1 MQSSQGMEYDKMPG
15 DRVTSLKSPLSAQV
29 TFCSST
35 DSDGYLSRDSSVCT
49 SFSAVASRGH
59 GSHGIPK
66 YDKVRE
72 RYFNR
77 LGICASPIEQLDS
90 PKKKRALVA
99 SHTSTPSCSV
109 PERNMGHLA
118 AKAKRDT
125 LRLSLSHGDIPAS
138 AMTSQEDCSRHDK
151 IILLRRSVQY
161 TTKLKS
167 DPNGDNSSSTA
178 APSVLLSEFDLS
190 SSWMSLLSTDTA
202 SMATSSSYDGA
213 FDLFSLPSDSSIAF
227 GRHDS
232 TKSLDKNNMAQGLI
246 HSRDD
251 LSLSFIPKQRKV
263 SFDSTVKATTI
274 PSRSSYS
281 TRIKSRI
288 WSSSEEIYA
297 NGIRNERE
305 FEYDGKNWRTAKE
318 ESEFLRCAS
327 ADELHLVHP
336 VHFCGCPSPSSPLQ
350 TERLSESDIDSI
362 APSRPNEKDEYDEEV
377 HDEPDEM
384 FDMD

>member
-1 MQSSQGMEYDKMPG
+1 
-15 DRVTSLKSPLSAQV
+15 
-29 TFCSST
+29 
-35 DSDGYLSRDSSVCT
+35 
-49 SFSAVASRGH
+49 
-59 GSHGIPK
+59 
-66 YDKVRE
+66 
-72 RYFNR
+72 
-77 LGICASPIEQLDS
+77 
-90 PKKKRALVA
+90 
-99 SHTSTPSCSV
+99 
-109 PERNMGHLA
+109 MGHLA

-125 LRLSLSHGDIPAS
+125 LRQSSSHGDMPAS
-138 AMTSQEDCSRHDK
+138 TTEDCSHNDK

-167 DPNGDNSSSTA
+167 DPNGDNASSIA
-178 APSVLLSEFDLS
+178 APRLSISKFDLS
-190 SSWMSLLSTDTA
+190 SSWISLLSTDTA
-202 SMATSSSYDGA
+202 TMALSSSYDGA